1 MTKTNANMNKG
12 NDFLKKKWCCF
23 GGGGDRGYCST
34 IKTFYGCK
42 FILIYLSLVDKTT
55 LQYKHESFNAH
66 LKKNFFWFNESH
78 LTLVHHPL
86 LSSLMT
92 YASLDFL
99 WYQMVLALS
108 SLGEGLQEGNCLCCD
123 GVVCTCLGEGRGIP
137 QSLLEV

>member
-1 MTKTNANMNKG
+1 MVAN
-12 NDFLKKKWCCF
+12 L
-23 GGGGDRGYCST
+23 Y
-34 IKTFYGCK
+34 Y
-42 FILIYLSLVDKTT
+42 LVDKTT
-55 LQYKHESFNAH
+55 LQCKCESFDAN
-66 LKKNFFWFNESH
+66 LKKNLFWFDESH